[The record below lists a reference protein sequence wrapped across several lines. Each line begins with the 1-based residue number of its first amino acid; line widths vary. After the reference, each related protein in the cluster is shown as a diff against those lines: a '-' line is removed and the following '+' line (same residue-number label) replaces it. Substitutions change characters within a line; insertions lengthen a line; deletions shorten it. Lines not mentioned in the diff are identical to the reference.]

1 VRARGQHLSIAKR
14 STNVGARAGADVGDA
29 GICLRADEGY
39 RRGYYLDS

>member
-1 VRARGQHLSIAKR
+1 VRARGHICLLR
-14 STNVGARAGADVGDA
+14 RVHNVGARAGADVGDA